1 MRVMMILGMFV
12 FSINT
17 TAFDNLKRTTAWR
30 HASTTRIGARAA
42 HQFLGVDEETITI
55 AGITYMEIAATGRVS
70 LEALE
75 AMANTGKRYTLI
87 GGDFKIYGD
96 YVIESLETTRTELFP
111 DGAARKI
118 EFTLQLKRVDDKSGF
133 VMGLLSAVA
142 NKVIQQ

>member
-17 TAFDNLKRTTAWR
+17 TAFDNLKRSTAWR

-55 AGITYMEIAATGRVS
+55 AGTTYMEIAATGRVS

-96 YVIESLETTRTELFP
+96 YVIESLETTRTEFFP

-133 VMGLLSAVA
+133 VMGLLSSIAS
-142 NKVIQQ
+142 KVLNS

>member
-96 YVIESLETTRTELFP
+96 YVIESIETTKTEFFP

-133 VMGLLSAVA
+133 VMGLLSSIAS
-142 NKVIQQ
+142 KVLNS

>member
-17 TAFDNLKRTTAWR
+17 ASFDNLRRSTGWR
-30 HASTTRIGARAA
+30 HASTARIGARAA
-42 HQFLGVDEETITI
+42 HQFLGVDEETISI
-55 AGITYMEIAATGRVS
+55 SGITYAEIASTGRVS

-75 AMANTGKRYTLI
+75 AMAGTGDHYKLI

-96 YVIESLETTRTELFP
+96 YVIESLETTRTEFFP
-111 DGAARKI
+111 DGTARKI
-118 EFTLQLKRVDDKSGF
+118 EFTLGLKRVDDQGNL

-142 NKVIQQ
+142 SKVVPQ

>member
-17 TAFDNLKRTTAWR
+17 TAFDNLKRSTAWR

-55 AGITYMEIAATGRVS
+55 AGTTYMEIAATGRVS

-87 GGDFKIYGD
+87 GGDLKIYGD
-96 YVIESLETTRTELFP
+96 YVIESLETTRTEFFP

-133 VMGLLSAVA
+133 VMGLLSSIAS
-142 NKVIQQ
+142 KVLNS

>member
-17 TAFDNLKRTTAWR
+17 TAFDNLKRSTAWR

-55 AGITYMEIAATGRVS
+55 AGITYMEIATTGRVS

-96 YVIESLETTRTELFP
+96 YVIESLETTRTEFFP

-118 EFTLQLKRVDDKSGF
+118 EFSLQLKRVDDKSGF

>member
-17 TAFDNLKRTTAWR
+17 TAFDNLKRSTAWR
-30 HASTTRIGARAA
+30 HASTPRIGARAA

-96 YVIESLETTRTELFP
+96 YVIESLETTRTEFFP

-118 EFTLQLKRVDDKSGF
+118 EFSLQLKRVDDKSGF